1 MSTTL
6 LVAPPPPGFSA
17 LPTALVC
24 KSLDITVGLSLC
36 PFVTLQFDRKNEAT
50 LLHMQR
56 DLQALYVA
64 IALEQM

>member
-6 LVAPPPPGFSA
+6 LVAPPRFST

-50 LLHMQR
+50 LL
-56 DLQALYVA
+56 YVA
-64 IALEQM
+64 KASEQM